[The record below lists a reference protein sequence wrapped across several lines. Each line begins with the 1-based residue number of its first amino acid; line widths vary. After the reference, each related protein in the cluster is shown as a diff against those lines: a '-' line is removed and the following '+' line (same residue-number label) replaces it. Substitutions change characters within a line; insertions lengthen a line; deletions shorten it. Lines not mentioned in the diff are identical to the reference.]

1 MSRKKKLKESL
12 IDMGRL
18 MFTNAQPS
26 FKTGIALT
34 QEEARALNFGAFLSS
49 KNDMPFDTIELYGKE
64 QKHKDILEDFWGV
77 TDAES
82 AKNTL
87 EWLVN
92 EGHRT
97 TSQNYGFN
105 DIFQVYRGISNLS
118 QDEINS
124 IKQNYTKE
132 FAGLE
137 RLEEILK
144 KDFHFSENQLNSIT
158 TVSAWDFDRLV
169 TVARWCNTSA
179 YISRKEA
186 WNYIYRA
193 AVLGVEEYSDW
204 EFYLAA
210 TVMGRVIWSQSDEID
225 SYDLET
231 MEELLS
237 KSGSLYKKYPF
248 NLEY

>member
-1 MSRKKKLKESL
+1 MSRKKKFKESL

-34 QEEARALNFGAFLSS
+34 QEEARALVFGAFLSS

-64 QKHKDILEDFWGV
+64 QRHRDVLADYWGV
-77 TDAES
+77 TDEAS
-82 AKNTL
+82 AKSTL

-97 TSQNYGFN
+97 TGQNYGFN
-105 DIFQVYRGISNLS
+105 DVFQVYRGISTLS
-118 QDEINS
+118 QEEINS
-124 IKQNYTKE
+124 IKQNYATE
-132 FAGLE
+132 FITLE
-137 RLEEILK
+137 KLEEILK
-144 KDFHFSENQLNSIT
+144 KDFYFSDNQLNSIK

-169 TVARWCNTSA
+169 TVARWCNASA

-193 AVLGVEEYSDW
+193 AQLGAEEYSGW

-225 SYDLET
+225 SYDIET
-231 MEELLS
+231 MQNLMS
-237 KSGSLYKKYPF
+237 KSGSLYKKHPF
-248 NLEY
+248 NIEY